1 MSAEIRVLVWNEYI
15 HERQHEHIARVYPK
29 GIHRAISE
37 HLQSQEGMVVETAT
51 LDQPEHGL
59 QGEVLQV
66 IVNAVRWAAP
76 VNGPQVFFGNHQPL
90 EKI

>member
-15 HERQHEHIARVYPK
+15 HERQNEHIARVYPR
-29 GIHRAISE
+29 GIHFRPG
-37 HLQSQEGMVVETAT
+37 HETHPIYF
-51 LDQPEHGL
+51 QP
-59 QGEVLQV
+59 EVLQV